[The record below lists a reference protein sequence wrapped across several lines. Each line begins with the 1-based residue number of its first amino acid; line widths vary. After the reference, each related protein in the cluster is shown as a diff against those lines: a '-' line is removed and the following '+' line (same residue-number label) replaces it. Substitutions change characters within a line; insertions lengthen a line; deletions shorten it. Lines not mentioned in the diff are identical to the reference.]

1 MTDEELDEI
10 EKELNSILEANRLR
24 REKKHKEQQ
33 AAFEKK
39 LGELQKRKRYNLKKK
54 KELKE
59 LEEKRKKSK

>member
-24 REKKHKEQQ
+24 REKHKEQQ

-39 LGELQKRKRYNLKKK
+39 LGELQRKRYNLKKRT
-54 KELKE
+54 
-59 LEEKRKKSK
+59 KRIRRKT